1 MTEIDEIERGHIPTA
16 EGFYQ
21 PVRTAILAIEASLE
35 LMVDG
40 DGSPVVQYV
49 DGTSGTYGTRHTG
62 IHYTG
67 WSGIDDYALRVYD
80 DRIFCELPLQIPKE
94 APLILHSTNWEGGKN
109 ATTRSDLQSSYPSGD
124 VTWLQWRQWNQ
135 VQGGFEVVVGP
146 DLDLGGATPPTEV
159 TFGIWRGQEST
170 SRVGMEFYS
179 TKYLGVDYQGI
190 KCHRSGEDAYF
201 ANWTLDY
208 RYNDGSI
215 HDITAIEFIPND
227 SQEPTQ
233 IDTKIHGDLEVSGDI
248 SADEVFGRCLR
259 SDHATW
265 PAFYYDTDGTP
276 RLEVYYDLNGSPVA
290 HYGVWSYAYNEA
302 IVKFFD
308 NGDAWIADDL
318 TVGGVLYADSIQAN
332 GEIWVDKD
340 SYGNYKGFKIDED
353 GYVTCEV
360 DGSVVW
366 RARENA
372 LTAQG
377 ELIVPNIEFSDT
389 SYLHG
394 TGQQITHAVTSQE
407 WGLLRFICAPDE
419 DIHNANGY
427 GKEAT
432 FFLGRGKQDGS
443 HEDIDL
449 YNMNYGAS
457 GTAPTMGLVML
468 RGGADSKFGTFNFG
482 YRVGV
487 DHTSAFDVYCDDD
500 ENPTYAGIK
509 MYGPILADADL
520 DLFAP
525 TGQTLN
531 LGVNLTDVVTVA
543 ADGVTFAQDIVLGAQ
558 TIGYDNTGGLSFDAS
573 NNATFSAQATITGQ
587 LTCNDTTLLVQ
598 NATNP
603 GVTITQTGT
612 GQSWRYYNSGTTFI
626 FRDASNSRSVLTL
639 DNTTGDAKF
648 LNAVIYE
655 YDDNFKTYKSTY
667 PYFQL
672 DTGDW
677 WRLNSDVHEWG
688 IGGTIEMKLGQY
700 GLYLQ
705 DNNIYDVTYIY
716 GAGNLSFIPDVSTYT
731 GYLKYKT
738 GNTAGNAWLDRITVL
753 GGADTA
759 DIDITNAVL
768 DLNGCD
774 IKSAVISTTGS
785 ETEGGMRWNATSHKL
800 EVYNGSAWE
809 TVTSST

>member
-1 MTEIDEIERGHIPTA
+1 MYSD
-16 EGFYQ
+16 
-21 PVRTAILAIEASLE
+21 
-35 LMVDG
+35 
-40 DGSPVVQYV
+40 
-49 DGTSGTYGTRHTG
+49 
-62 IHYTG
+62 
-67 WSGIDDYALRVYD
+67 
-80 DRIFCELPLQIPKE
+80 
-94 APLILHSTNWEGGKN
+94 NWAGGKN
-109 ATTRSDLQSSYPSGD
+109 ATTRSDFQSSYPSGS
-124 VTWLQWRQWNQ
+124 VQWFQMRQWNQ
-135 VQGGFEVVVGP
+135 TQGGLEVQVGP
-146 DLDLGGATPPTEV
+146 DLDLGGATPPVEV
-159 TFGIWRGQEST
+159 TFGIWRGSESY

-179 TKYLGVDYQGI
+179 THYLGVDYMGI
-190 KCHRSGEDAYF
+190 KTHRSGADAYF

-208 RYNDGSI
+208 RYNNGSTV
-215 HDITAIEFIPND
+215 DVTAIEFIPND

-233 IDTKIHGDLEVSGDI
+233 IDTKIHGDLEVAGDI

-340 SYGNYKGFKIDED
+340 SYGNYKGFKIDSN

-372 LTAQG
+372 STAQG

-432 FFLGRGKQDGS
+432 FFLGRGSQSGS

-525 TGQTLN
+525 TGQTVN

-543 ADGVTFAQDIVLGAQ
+543 NDGVTFAQDIILGTQ

-573 NNATFSAQATITGQ
+573 GNATFDGNITIDKGSGSLVIKDTGGTTSEYAINCDYER
-587 LTCNDTTLLVQ
+587 LLFTRSDTSTNIFQ
-598 NATNP
+598 MNATTSKFFGNVSFA
-603 GVTITQTGT
+603 GV
-612 GQSWRYYNSGTTFI
+612 
-626 FRDASNSRSVLTL
+626 DAF
-639 DNTTGDAKF
+639 GA
-648 LNAVIYE
+648 IY
-655 YDDNFKTYKSTY
+655 STY
-667 PYFQL
+667 PYYQF

-677 WRLNSDVHEWG
+677 IRLNADVLEFG
-688 IGGTIEMKLGQY
+688 IGGTVEMSLSASVLDVCG
-700 GLYLQ
+700 
-705 DNNIYDVTYIY
+705 NTISNIVTMQ
-716 GAGNLSFIPDVSTYT
+716 GKSGRNMV
-731 GYLKYKT
+731 YKT
-738 GNTAGNAWLDRITVL
+738 IGTSNMQFSTRQSDGSTLATRLELV
-753 GGADTA
+753 GGADTP

-774 IKSAVISTTGS
+774 IKSAVISETGS
-785 ETEGGMRWNATSHKL
+785 ATEGGMRWNATSHKL